1 MLTQQLSPWKQFVVR
16 WKNCSQCKLCEARK
30 NVVLARGN
38 VPADILFIGEAPG
51 QSEDVL
57 GQPFVGPAGKLL
69 DRQIAEAFG
78 NCPGLDLRL
87 CFTNL
92 VCCIP
97 KDETNK
103 KVGEPDKGSIE
114 ACEQRLIEFV
124 KLCRPKLVVAV
135 GDLADKYLFG
145 AEVASQLSPVPD
157 RAKIT
162 HPAAILRAEIV
173 RQSLMNQKVIVILEN
188 AFRDLV

>member
-1 MLTQQLSPWKQFVVR
+1 
-16 WKNCSQCKLCEARK
+16 
-30 NVVLARGN
+30 VLARGN

-103 KVGEPDKGSIE
+103 KVGEPDKESIE
-114 ACEQRLIEFV
+114 ACSARLDEMLV
-124 KLCRPKLVVAV
+124 LCRPKLVVAV
-135 GDLADKYLFG
+135 GDLADKWLVG
-145 AEVASQLSPVPD
+145 DGGVLNKV
-157 RAKIT
+157 KIT

-188 AFRDLV
+188 AFRDL